1 MKAIKKLSL
10 FAFCVLSMG
19 TMPVLRAETTPA
31 TPVATVLTDDE
42 QAMQDFI
49 NSFKR
54 MIPTLPA
61 TIVQSFIAGN
71 AFSAGK
77 DCFQGIKNVCK
88 NASIYVGSQAM
99 NLSANAIDYAKNGTM
114 LAQISDLIGS
124 YSNPESAESLY
135 DAMQTVQATCNGE
148 GVVSAQAVENAMQTI
163 RNAVCMV
170 PTIMPTN
177 AEWLQQHMDIA
188 TGTKVAAVVA
198 VTAVTYLAAKKLVKK
213 YKTS

>member
-19 TMPVLRAETTPA
+19 TMPVLRAETKPA

-88 NASIYVGSQAM
+88 NASIYVGSQAV
-99 NLSANAIDYAKNGTM
+99 NLSASAIDYAKNGTM

-135 DAMQTVQATCNGE
+135 DAMQTV
-148 GVVSAQAVENAMQTI
+148 
-163 RNAVCMV
+163 RMV
-170 PTIMPTN
+170 PTN